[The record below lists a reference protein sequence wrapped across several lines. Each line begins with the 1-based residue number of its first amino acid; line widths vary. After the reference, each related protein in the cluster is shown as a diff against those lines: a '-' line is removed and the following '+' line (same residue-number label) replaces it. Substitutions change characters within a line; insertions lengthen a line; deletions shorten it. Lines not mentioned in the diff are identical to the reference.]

1 LRRRENSGDLVAA
14 GDAEMGVMQTSE
26 LPPGTELAMV
36 FPGDLNNVTV
46 FAVGLITNASDT
58 NAAGTLIK
66 FLESREAGAV
76 YKAKGLYP
84 N

>member
-1 LRRRENSGDLVAA
+1 MRAMNPL
-14 GDAEMGVMQTSE
+14 
-26 LPPGTELAMV
+26 PGTELVGV
-36 FPGDLNNVTV
+36 FPGDLNNVTI
-46 FAVGLITNASDT
+46 FAVGLTTNASDT

-66 FLESREAGAV
+66 FLESKEAAAV